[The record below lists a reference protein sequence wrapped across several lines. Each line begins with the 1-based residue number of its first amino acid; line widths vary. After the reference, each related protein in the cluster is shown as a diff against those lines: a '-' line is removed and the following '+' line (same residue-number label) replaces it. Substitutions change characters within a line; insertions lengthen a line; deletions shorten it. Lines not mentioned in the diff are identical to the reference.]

1 MVCSRGRFTLR
12 LRLELAARGLKS
24 EFEQMSSVVGLW
36 EGWKLS
42 GIVLMKS
49 LEGSVLRVTSSSS

>member
-1 MVCSRGRFTLR
+1 MVCSRGRFTSR
-12 LRLELAARGLKS
+12 LRLELVARGLKS